1 MQFRTM
7 FAALAMLAATGAA
20 GAQSVLDE
28 IEASI
33 GSRASDLERVE
44 TMLSHADPKRRVAAM
59 EAILK
64 TGDPAFV
71 RKAKE
76 IGLFS
81 ADPQLRQIAVKAIF
95 DAGGAFRL
103 DTDPPS
109 KDGTDVHRLVTR
121 FGGSIAADGSGSI
134 QFVLPG
140 DYNAEQQCW
149 MNSRKNGCSLRQTG
163 DVVHLSAWDYTA
175 GSFKLDDSGVLQ
187 GTLLY
192 DGKGKP
198 VGARI
203 PLFE

>member
-1 MQFRTM
+1 MQFRT
-7 FAALAMLAATGAA
+7 FLALAMLASTASHA

-33 GSRASDLERVE
+33 GGRATELERVE
-44 TMLSHADPKRRVAAM
+44 ALLSNPDPKRRTAAM

-76 IGLFS
+76 VGLFS

-103 DTDPPS
+103 DIDAPS
-109 KDGTDVHRLVTR
+109 KDSTDTNALLNR
-121 FGGSIAADGSGSI
+121 FGGSRSPDGSGSA
-134 QFVLPG
+134 QFVLTG
-140 DYNAEQQCW
+140 DYNVENRCW
-149 MNSRKNGCSLRQTG
+149 TDRRGNCSIRQTG
-163 DVVHLSAWDYTA
+163 DVIHLADWDYTSA
-175 GSFKLDDSGVLQ
+175 SFRLDDSGVLQ
-187 GTLLY
+187 GTVLY
-192 DGKGKP
+192 DRRGTA